1 MNSPP
6 TERSASGDIHFMT
19 THDERVFWLDQA
31 WKGPWFPADA
41 RIGWLG
47 TDSSLAF
54 YMVKVTHAAIDRG
67 IPLDSLWDAESPHGH
82 LIRAVMKKSTT
93 VKNSEGSQPDIL
105 TPEIVTKAYEIIMA
119 SEKTAPNNT
128 PSEHSSDKSDDG
140 GSIDLPHTTET
151 EAQATT
157 TARFEQ
163 LVKTEHEFR
172 LKRPIEQQDGLS
184 AMPLHIRHEDQSSP
198 LKRLFRTTSYVST
211 GTLGHQPT
219 REATAIT
226 GIATQEEPIEK
237 NLRSRPAPEAYM
249 GSPDL
254 STRSET
260 FVSPHGLLQLP
271 SSPVQSPEHNLLP
284 YVSSPPA
291 DEQLEKAPTPTSP
304 TTPTKKRKRDLTSAS
319 SPLARSVRSERLTGP
334 LTVEKILRQL
344 TCDVQL
350 TDDVVELVCQA
361 IVVEH
366 GGDNVRVLS
375 PLWFE
380 ADELSALPQ
389 TIRNLDQE
397 QTICFPIHHKF
408 PKHWTMGV
416 ARVTADQVV
425 LTFHDSMQSSERAN
439 AVRRRFKE
447 WMKTVKLKQPLA
459 FQTKDCTQQKDGTS
473 CGVHAAVCLR
483 RDLRNESCCDPI
495 EPFLEKRAMLEG
507 LRTVRE
513 ISPIH
518 STTFPLLRE
527 LRSRES
533 LGADASIVSTPCRG
547 GNTMPITTRQE
558 SEVQVIQPQMGLGHV
573 LDGLRLE
580 TLQGRLKDAENRLD
594 EAINSR
600 DNAQDTLREL
610 ELSQR
615 LIHDMYPRI
624 LSHVRSCGINMDEYS
639 DATMAVERN
648 GMPEGMDPGEI
659 FQQRRNIMG
668 DFLKASERE
677 GVDHTLAAIR
687 ENQAQIFADIGHTQ
701 QILGQRNEEITSIE
715 NEVAS
720 LEEICEAKKA
730 LKKYSGPEFLA
741 YFQSMQGLLT
751 QY

>member
-6 TERSASGDIHFMT
+6 AERSTATEIHFPT

-31 WKGPWFPADA
+31 WKGSWFPVDA

-54 YMVKVTHAAIDRG
+54 YMVRITHAAIDRG
-67 IPLDSLWDAESPHGH
+67 IPLASLWDAESPHGH
-82 LIRAVMKKSTT
+82 LRRAVMRDSAARKD
-93 VKNSEGSQPDIL
+93 SEGPQPHLLTPDI
-105 TPEIVTKAYEIIMA
+105 VTEVYEIIMA
-119 SEKTAPNNT
+119 SEKTAPNDT
-128 PSEHSSDKSDDG
+128 PSEHPSDKSDDEDY
-140 GSIDLPHTTET
+140 IDLPPPSQT
-151 EAQATT
+151 QATT
-157 TARFEQ
+157 TARFEP
-163 LVKTEHEFR
+163 LAESEHEFR
-172 LKRPIEQQDGLS
+172 LKRPVEHQDGLS
-184 AMPLHIRHEDQSSP
+184 ATPLHVRQGDQSSP
-198 LKRLFRTTSYVST
+198 LKRIFRTTTYVSS
-211 GTLGHQPT
+211 GTAGQKLTAEVPT
-219 REATAIT
+219 II
-226 GIATQEEPIEK
+226 GIATQEEPINK
-237 NLRSRPAPEAYM
+237 NPRVQPAPEAYM

-254 STRSET
+254 STCPQT
-260 FVSPHGLLQLP
+260 FVSPSGLLQLP
-271 SSPVQSPEHNLLP
+271 SSPMQSPEHSLLP

-291 DEQLEKAPTPTSP
+291 DEPLNKAPTPTSP
-304 TTPTKKRKRDLTSAS
+304 MTPTKKRKRAMVSVPST
-319 SPLARSVRSERLTGP
+319 PTRSVKGERLTGP

-366 GGDNVRVLS
+366 GGDNVRLLS

-416 ARVTADQVV
+416 ARVTADQVA
-425 LTFHDSMQSSERAN
+425 LTFHDSMQCSERAN
-439 AVRRRFKE
+439 TVRRRFGA
-447 WMKTVKLKQPLA
+447 WMEAVRLKQPLV
-459 FQTKDCTQQKDGTS
+459 FQAKECTLQKDATS

-483 RDLRNESCCDPI
+483 RDLRRETCCDPI

-513 ISPIH
+513 TSPIH

-527 LRSRES
+527 LRSRQS

-547 GNTMPITTRQE
+547 GGAMPVTARQE
-558 SEVQVIQPQMGLGHV
+558 SEVQVIQPQMGLGYV
-573 LDGLRLE
+573 LDGLSLE
-580 TLQGRLKDAENRLD
+580 TLQGRLKDAETRLD
-594 EAINSR
+594 EAINAR
-600 DNAQDTLREL
+600 DNSQDTLREL

-624 LSHVRSCGINMDEYS
+624 ITYVRSRGINMDEYS
-639 DATMAVERN
+639 DATMAVQRN
-648 GMPEGMDPGEI
+648 AMPEGLDQGEI

-687 ENQAQIFADIGHTQ
+687 ENQAQVFADIGHTQ
-701 QILGQRNEEITSIE
+701 QILDRRNEEITSIE
-715 NEVAS
+715 SEAAR
-720 LEEICEAKKA
+720 LQDICEAKKA
-730 LKKYSGPEFLA
+730 LEKYSEPDSLA
-741 YFQSMQGLLT
+741 YFQSMQGL
-751 QY
+751 

>member
-6 TERSASGDIHFMT
+6 TERSTTADIHFPA

-31 WKGPWFPADA
+31 WKGPWFPVDA

-54 YMVKVTHAAIDRG
+54 YMVRITHAAIDRG
-67 IPLDSLWDAESPHGH
+67 IPLASLWDAESPHGH
-82 LIRAVMKKSTT
+82 LRRAVMRDSAARKE
-93 VKNSEGSQPDIL
+93 SEGPQPQLLTPDI
-105 TPEIVTKAYEIIMA
+105 VTEVYEIIMA
-119 SEKTAPNNT
+119 SEKTATNDT

-140 GSIDLPHTTET
+140 DSIDLPPPPQ
-151 EAQATT
+151 AQATT
-157 TARFEQ
+157 TARFKPFS
-163 LVKTEHEFR
+163 KTEHEFQ
-172 LKRPIEQQDGLS
+172 LKRPIEYQDGFS
-184 AMPLHIRHEDQSSP
+184 AMPLHDRHKDQSSP
-198 LKRLFRTTSYVST
+198 LKRIFRTTTYGSS
-211 GTLGHQPT
+211 GTAGQKPT
-219 REATAIT
+219 AEVPTMT
-226 GIATQEEPIEK
+226 GIATQEEPIDK
-237 NLRSRPAPEAYM
+237 DRQVQLAPEAYM

-254 STRSET
+254 STRPET
-260 FVSPHGLLQLP
+260 FVSPNGLLQLP
-271 SSPVQSPEHNLLP
+271 SSPMRSPEHSLLP
-284 YVSSPPA
+284 YVPLPPA
-291 DEQLEKAPTPTSP
+291 DEPLNKAPTPTSP
-304 TTPTKKRKRDLTSAS
+304 MTPTKKRKRAMISVPST
-319 SPLARSVRSERLTGP
+319 PTRSVKGERLTGP

-425 LTFHDSMQSSERAN
+425 LTFHDSMQCSERAN
-439 AVRRRFKE
+439 AVRRRFRA
-447 WMKTVKLKQPLA
+447 WMETVQLEQPLV
-459 FQTKDCTQQKDGTS
+459 FQTKECIQQKDGTS
-473 CGVHAAVCLR
+473 CGVHATVCLR
-483 RDLRNESCCDPI
+483 RDLRRETCCDPI

-513 ISPIH
+513 TSPIH

-527 LRSRES
+527 LRSRQS
-533 LGADASIVSTPCRG
+533 LGADATIVSTPCRG
-547 GNTMPITTRQE
+547 GSAMPVTDRQE
-558 SEVQVIQPQMGLGHV
+558 SEVQVIQPQMGLGYL
-573 LDGLRLE
+573 LDGLSLE
-580 TLQGRLKDAENRLD
+580 TLQDRLKDAETRLD
-594 EAINSR
+594 EAINAR

-624 LSHVRSCGINMDEYS
+624 ITYVRSCGINMDEYS
-639 DATMAVERN
+639 DATMAVEGN
-648 GMPEGMDPGEI
+648 MMLEASNHGQL
-659 FQQRRNIMG
+659 FQQRRNIIG
-668 DFLKASERE
+668 DFLKAAERE
-677 GVDHTLAAIR
+677 GVECSLAGVR
-687 ENQAQIFADIGHTQ
+687 ETQARIFAEIGNTQ
-701 QILGQRNEEITSIE
+701 QILDQRNEEITSVE
-715 NEVAS
+715 SEVAS
-720 LEEICEAKKA
+720 LQEICEAKKA
-730 LKKYSGPEFLA
+730 LEKYSGPDCLA
-741 YFQSMQGLLT
+741 YFRSLQGL
-751 QY
+751 